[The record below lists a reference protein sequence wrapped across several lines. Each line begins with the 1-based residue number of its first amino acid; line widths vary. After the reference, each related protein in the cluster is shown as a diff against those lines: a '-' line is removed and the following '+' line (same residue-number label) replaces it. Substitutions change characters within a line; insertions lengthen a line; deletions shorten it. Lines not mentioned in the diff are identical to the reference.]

1 MSGLDD
7 PAQLIL
13 KQDIVDLL
21 NAFSEDR
28 LPSSAHFRV
37 RRVLAEADEY
47 IKNSKEALSSEYRKL
62 SVEHGEL
69 RERLD
74 KEFREHRE
82 RMEGEKAVHRDR
94 INAEKI
100 EHFERNQK
108 VQELIVAEYEAHK
121 AQMKRERLEH
131 DNLISRETR
140 KVKAYPWLIA
150 ALGITGASVLILGTM
165 LVF

>member
-21 NAFSEDR
+21 NAYSEDR

-37 RRVLAEADEY
+37 KRILAEADEY

-62 SVEHGEL
+62 SVEHSKL
-69 RERLD
+69 KERFD
-74 KEFREHRE
+74 KEFKEHKE

-100 EHFERNQK
+100 EHIEQSQK
-108 VQELIVAEYEAHK
+108 VQELIVSEYEAHK

-150 ALGITGASVLILGTM
+150 GLGVSGASALILGIM
-165 LVF
+165 LIL